1 MADDNTFSWDDQ
13 TEIDNFFSDS
23 PEDLEKKIE
32 TATVVEEINKDDV
45 VEKTDEELVDDI
57 FADETDIVEDQ
68 EDEDDLEDEVLD
80 SKPKGKSKD
89 KEEKV
94 ESTTSSALNLLK
106 DKGILDFEL
115 EEGEELTEELAEE
128 ILEDKFDEAIEGRIG
143 ELFAGLPDVVKQM
156 IKFAKDGGDPT
167 AFVQTLAQATST
179 GLTTNMDMSQ
189 EANQEAVMKAMLK
202 KDGYDDEDI
211 STQIEFLKDSGKL
224 KAMAEKRFDVWNKN
238 QEKETQ
244 SLTVAQENK
253 KRQDRENLRLR
264 KTELATTLQSTA
276 DVDGIKL
283 NSKDKR
289 ELPSYIFDKSIEL
302 ENGSKISNYHKDVWE
317 VMSHEKSSLQLAKL
331 LRDRKKDGSF
341 DFGKIEKIAETA
353 VTRKVKDNVQ
363 RNKNITP
370 QVSVGKASS
379 QKSLADYF

>member
-1 MADDNTFSWDDQ
+1 MADNNAFSWDDPA
-13 TEIDNFFSDS
+13 EIDNFFNDS
-23 PEDLEKKIE
+23 PEDLENKLE
-32 TATVVEEINKDDV
+32 TTTVIEEINKDDV
-45 VEKTDEELVDDI
+45 VEKTAEELADDI
-57 FADETDIVEDQ
+57 FADESDI
-68 EDEDDLEDEVLD
+68 LEDVEEEEQGGEPID
-80 SKPKGKSKD
+80 TKAKSKSKD
-89 KEEKV
+89 KE

-115 EEGEELTEELAEE
+115 DEGEELTEELAEE

-189 EANQEAVMKAMLK
+189 EANQEAVMKTMLK

-238 QEKETQ
+238 QEKETAA
-244 SLTVAQENK
+244 LTAAQENK
-253 KRQDRENLRLR
+253 RKQDREELRER
-264 KTELATTLQSTA
+264 KATLIAELQTTA
-276 DVDGIKL
+276 EVDGIKL

-289 ELPSYIFDKSIEL
+289 EIPSYIFDKNIEL
-302 ENGSKISNYHKDVWE
+302 ENGSKISSYHKDVWE
-317 VMSHEKSSLQLAKL
+317 AMSNKKASLQLAKL
-331 LRDRKKDGSF
+331 LRERKKDGSF
-341 DFGKIEKIAETA
+341 DFSKIEKIAETA

-370 QVSVGKASS
+370 QVSVGKISS

>member
-1 MADDNTFSWDDQ
+1 MADNNAFSWDDPA
-13 TEIDNFFSDS
+13 EIDNFFNDS
-23 PEDLEKKIE
+23 PEDLENKLE
-32 TATVVEEINKDDV
+32 TTTVIEEINKDDV
-45 VEKTDEELVDDI
+45 VEKTAEELADDI
-57 FADETDIVEDQ
+57 FADESDI
-68 EDEDDLEDEVLD
+68 LEDVEEEEQGGEPID
-80 SKPKGKSKD
+80 TKAKSKSKD
-89 KEEKV
+89 KE

-115 EEGEELTEELAEE
+115 DEGEVLTEELAEE

-189 EANQEAVMKAMLK
+189 EANQEAVMKTMLK

-238 QEKETQ
+238 QEKETAA
-244 SLTVAQENK
+244 LTAAQENRRK
-253 KRQDRENLRLR
+253 QDREELRER
-264 KTELATTLQSTA
+264 KATLIAELQTTA
-276 DVDGIKL
+276 EVDGIKL

-289 ELPSYIFDKSIEL
+289 EIPSYIFDKNIEL

-317 VMSHEKSSLQLAKL
+317 AMSNKKASLQLAKL
-331 LRDRKKDGSF
+331 LRERKKDGSF
-341 DFGKIEKIAETA
+341 DFSKIEKIAETA

-370 QVSVGKASS
+370 QVSVGKISS

>member
-1 MADDNTFSWDDQ
+1 MADNNAFSWDDPA
-13 TEIDNFFSDS
+13 EIDNFFNDS
-23 PEDLEKKIE
+23 PEDLENKLE
-32 TATVVEEINKDDV
+32 TTTVIEEINKDDV
-45 VEKTDEELVDDI
+45 VEKTAEELADDI
-57 FADETDIVEDQ
+57 FADESDI
-68 EDEDDLEDEVLD
+68 LEDVEEEEQGGEPID
-80 SKPKGKSKD
+80 TKAKSKSKD
-89 KEEKV
+89 KE

-115 EEGEELTEELAEE
+115 DEGEELTEELAEE

-167 AFVQTLAQATST
+167 TFVQTLAQATST

-189 EANQEAVMKAMLK
+189 EANQEAVMKTMLK

-238 QEKETQ
+238 QEKETAA
-244 SLTVAQENK
+244 LTAAQENK
-253 KRQDRENLRLR
+253 RKQDREELRER
-264 KTELATTLQSTA
+264 KATLISELQTTTE
-276 DVDGIKL
+276 VDGIKL

-289 ELPSYIFDKSIEL
+289 EIPSYIFDKNIEL
-302 ENGSKISNYHKDVWE
+302 ENGSKISSYHKDVWE
-317 VMSHEKSSLQLAKL
+317 AMSNKKASLQLAKL
-331 LRDRKKDGSF
+331 LRERKKDGSF
-341 DFGKIEKIAETA
+341 DFSKIEKIAETA

-363 RNKNITP
+363 RNKDITP
-370 QVSVGKASS
+370 QVSVGKISS

>member
-1 MADDNTFSWDDQ
+1 MADNNAFSWDDPA
-13 TEIDNFFSDS
+13 EIDNFFNDS
-23 PEDLEKKIE
+23 PEDLENKLE
-32 TATVVEEINKDDV
+32 TTTVIEEINKDDV
-45 VEKTDEELVDDI
+45 VEKTAEELADDI
-57 FADETDIVEDQ
+57 FADESDI
-68 EDEDDLEDEVLD
+68 LEDVEEEEQGGEPTD
-80 SKPKGKSKD
+80 TKAKSKSKD
-89 KEEKV
+89 KE

-115 EEGEELTEELAEE
+115 DEGEVLTEELAEE

-189 EANQEAVMKAMLK
+189 EANQEAVMKTMLK

-238 QEKETQ
+238 QEKETAA
-244 SLTVAQENK
+244 LTAAQENK
-253 KRQDRENLRLR
+253 RKQDREELRER
-264 KTELATTLQSTA
+264 KATLISELQTTTE
-276 DVDGIKL
+276 VDGIKL

-289 ELPSYIFDKSIEL
+289 EIPSYIFDKNIEL
-302 ENGSKISNYHKDVWE
+302 ENGSKISSYHKDVWE
-317 VMSHEKSSLQLAKL
+317 AMSNKKASLQLAKL
-331 LRDRKKDGSF
+331 LRERKKDGSF
-341 DFGKIEKIAETA
+341 DFSKIEKIAETA

-370 QVSVGKASS
+370 QVSVGKISS

>member
-1 MADDNTFSWDDQ
+1 MADNNAFSWDDPA
-13 TEIDNFFSDS
+13 EIDNFFNDS
-23 PEDLEKKIE
+23 PEDLENKLE
-32 TATVVEEINKDDV
+32 TTTVIEEINKDDV
-45 VEKTDEELVDDI
+45 VEKTAEELADDI
-57 FADETDIVEDQ
+57 FADESDI
-68 EDEDDLEDEVLD
+68 LEDVEEEEQGGEPID
-80 SKPKGKSKD
+80 TKAKSKSKD
-89 KEEKV
+89 KE

-115 EEGEELTEELAEE
+115 DEGEVLTEELAEE

-189 EANQEAVMKAMLK
+189 EANQEAVMKTMLK

-238 QEKETQ
+238 QEKETAA
-244 SLTVAQENK
+244 LTAAQENK
-253 KRQDRENLRLR
+253 RKQDREELRER
-264 KTELATTLQSTA
+264 KATLIAELQTTA
-276 DVDGIKL
+276 EVDGIKL

-289 ELPSYIFDKSIEL
+289 EIPSYIFDKNIEL

-317 VMSHEKSSLQLAKL
+317 AMSNKKASLQLAKL
-331 LRDRKKDGSF
+331 LRERKKDGSF
-341 DFGKIEKIAETA
+341 DFSKIEKIAETA

-370 QVSVGKASS
+370 QVSVGKISS

>member
-1 MADDNTFSWDDQ
+1 MADNNAFSWDDPA
-13 TEIDNFFSDS
+13 EVDNFFNDS
-23 PEDLEKKIE
+23 PEDLEKKLE
-32 TATVVEEINKDDV
+32 TTTVIEEINKDDV
-45 VEKTDEELVDDI
+45 VEKTIEELADDI
-57 FADETDIVEDQ
+57 FADESHI
-68 EDEDDLEDEVLD
+68 LEDAEEEEQGGEPID
-80 SKPKGKSKD
+80 TKAKSKSKD
-89 KEEKV
+89 KE

-189 EANQEAVMKAMLK
+189 EANQEAVMKTMLK

-238 QEKETQ
+238 QEKETTA
-244 SLTVAQENK
+244 LAAAQEYK
-253 KRQDRENLRLR
+253 KKQDREELRER
-264 KTELATTLQSTA
+264 KATLIAELQTTA
-276 DVDGIKL
+276 EVDGIKL

-289 ELPSYIFDKSIEL
+289 EIPSYIFDKNIEL
-302 ENGSKISNYHKDVWE
+302 ENGSKISSYHKDVWE
-317 VMSHEKSSLQLAKL
+317 AMSNKKASLQLAKL
-331 LRDRKKDGSF
+331 LRERKKDGSF
-341 DFGKIEKIAETA
+341 DFSKIEKIAETA

-370 QVSVGKASS
+370 QVSVGKISS

>member
-1 MADDNTFSWDDQ
+1 MADNNAFSWDDPA
-13 TEIDNFFSDS
+13 EVDNFFNDS

-32 TATVVEEINKDDV
+32 TATVIEEINKDDV
-45 VEKTDEELVDDI
+45 VEKTAEELADDI
-57 FADETDIVEDQ
+57 FADESDI
-68 EDEDDLEDEVLD
+68 LEDVEEEEQGEESTD
-80 SKPKGKSKD
+80 TKAKSKSKD
-89 KEEKV
+89 KE

-189 EANQEAVMKAMLK
+189 EANQEAVMKTMLK

-238 QEKETQ
+238 QEKETAA
-244 SLTVAQENK
+244 LTAAQENK
-253 KRQDRENLRLR
+253 RKQDREELRER
-264 KTELATTLQSTA
+264 KATLISELQTTTE
-276 DVDGIKL
+276 VDGIKL

-289 ELPSYIFDKSIEL
+289 EIPSYIFDKNIEL
-302 ENGSKISNYHKDVWE
+302 ENGSKISSYHKDVWE
-317 VMSHEKSSLQLAKL
+317 AMSNKKASLQLAKL
-331 LRDRKKDGSF
+331 LRERKKDGSF
-341 DFGKIEKIAETA
+341 DFSKIEKIAETA

-370 QVSVGKASS
+370 QVSVGKISS

>member
-1 MADDNTFSWDDQ
+1 MADNNAFSWDDPA
-13 TEIDNFFSDS
+13 EIDNFFNDS
-23 PEDLEKKIE
+23 PEDLENKLE
-32 TATVVEEINKDDV
+32 TTTVIEEINKDDV
-45 VEKTDEELVDDI
+45 VEKTAEELADDI
-57 FADETDIVEDQ
+57 FADESDI
-68 EDEDDLEDEVLD
+68 LEDVEEEEQGGEPID
-80 SKPKGKSKD
+80 TKAKSKSKD
-89 KEEKV
+89 KE

-115 EEGEELTEELAEE
+115 DEGEELTEELAEE

-167 AFVQTLAQATST
+167 TFVQTLAQATST

-189 EANQEAVMKAMLK
+189 EANQEAVMKTMLK

-238 QEKETQ
+238 QEKETAA
-244 SLTVAQENK
+244 LTAAQENK
-253 KRQDRENLRLR
+253 RKQDREELRER
-264 KTELATTLQSTA
+264 KATLIAELQTTTE
-276 DVDGIKL
+276 VDGIKL

-289 ELPSYIFDKSIEL
+289 EIPSYIFDKNIEL
-302 ENGSKISNYHKDVWE
+302 ENGSKISSYHKDVWE
-317 VMSHEKSSLQLAKL
+317 AMSNKKASLQLAKL
-331 LRDRKKDGSF
+331 LRERKKDGSF
-341 DFGKIEKIAETA
+341 DFSKIEKIAETA

-363 RNKNITP
+363 RNKDITP
-370 QVSVGKASS
+370 QVSVGKISS